1 MRNNITYYNYLDSVL
16 IKSAFKID
24 LLKKGSDIL
33 LRKYP
38 ELEEWK
44 QASNVVR
51 DWVVDTD
58 PYSRLQKEQ
67 LSLEL

>member
-1 MRNNITYYNYLDSVL
+1 MRNNTTYYNYLDNVL

-38 ELEEWK
+38 ELKEWK

-58 PYSRLQKEQ
+58 PYNRLQKEQ